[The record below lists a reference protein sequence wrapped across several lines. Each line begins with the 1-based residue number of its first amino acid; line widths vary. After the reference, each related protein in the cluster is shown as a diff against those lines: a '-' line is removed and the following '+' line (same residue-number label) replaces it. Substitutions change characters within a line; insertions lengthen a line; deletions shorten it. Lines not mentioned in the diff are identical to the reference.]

1 MGDGPTHVS
10 VMRLPLSCSPLIK
23 FTASNGVYLSSL
35 KGAGWKKRERSGG
48 KTVERRRGDDTSSV
62 GLEPQQGKCVC
73 PHCSLTRW
81 GPSCPTRCLVP
92 EAPMTAEAGE
102 RARLQ
107 RLRGKMLTPAPVG
120 EGASLLFCGSFLTAS
135 VEGPS
140 QHPPCA
146 EQGRLYRLGQAQRSP
161 SPQKRFEQSPAW
173 PGHQSSSS
181 QAGPQIP
188 LRTRVGG

>member
-1 MGDGPTHVS
+1 M
-10 VMRLPLSCSPLIK
+10 
-23 FTASNGVYLSSL
+23 
-35 KGAGWKKRERSGG
+35 E
-48 KTVERRRGDDTSSV
+48 RRGDDICSV
-62 GLEPQQGKCVC
+62 GLGSQQGEHVW
-73 PHCSLTRW
+73 PPCSLTLW
-81 GPSCPTRCLVP
+81 GPSMPTPCLAS

-102 RARLQ
+102 RAHLQ
-107 RLRGKMLTPAPVG
+107 RLRGKTLTPVPVG